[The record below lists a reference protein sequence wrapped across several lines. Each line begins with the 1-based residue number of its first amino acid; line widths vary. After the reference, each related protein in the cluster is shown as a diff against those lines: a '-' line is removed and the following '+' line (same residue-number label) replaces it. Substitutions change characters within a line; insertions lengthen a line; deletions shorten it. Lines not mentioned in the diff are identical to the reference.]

1 MELISVI
8 VPVYKVEE
16 YLDKC
21 VQSIVDQTYSNLE
34 IILVDDGSPDRCGD
48 MCEDWA
54 KKDSRI
60 RVLHKPNGGLSDA
73 RNAGM
78 EVSAGTYTAFVDS
91 DDWVTPDFIQVMHDA
106 IKQTGAQIAGCD
118 VYHAFLDR
126 EPEAGISTGE
136 IRIYTR
142 KEAITDI
149 LQYKGFRA
157 VAWNKLYLS
166 SLLKGEKYPVNKHH
180 EDEFFTYR
188 IFGKAD
194 KLVYVDK
201 PMYYYLQRQGSIMHS
216 FTIKR
221 LDALEAYLER
231 LEYLKKTF
239 PDLYHA
245 DKLNFCVSCAVFYC
259 QAQKCKEPSAA
270 AIKRKIKR
278 LRRNVF
284 ITPKEA
290 GKFSF
295 KEKMYVRGTG
305 FCMGVFCTAL
315 NMRKQGSAIGK
326 WFMRIRNRLVITV
339 KNFRSDLYF
348 SFYFALLRLGSE
360 LGGRL
365 RLHKLARIATEKKNR
380 WIVSYLKKQLKPVCE
395 QFKNDTDEGCYE
407 PDAPIWACWWSGE
420 ETAPALV
427 QKCLESIRKNA
438 NGHKVILISEKNYKD
453 YLDIPEYILK
463 RVENKD
469 MCMAH
474 LSDYIRL
481 ALLTKYGGLWLDATI
496 FCSQPLPE
504 NIFQMPLFTCKGRTA
519 DAEYCSDYKWTVFCI
534 GGYRGCIM
542 FRGLQAMLELYWK
555 NNRVAIDYLFLD
567 YIIKLLYSENQTCA
581 NMIDSI
587 QENNL
592 RRDDLQAAM
601 NAALPAS
608 RIHQIIQPDTV
619 LYKLSWREKYKAQ
632 TENGQESVYGAFLKG
647 FDHVKKQDN

>member
-8 VPVYKVEE
+8 VPVYKVEA

-78 EVSAGTYTAFVDS
+78 EISAGTYTAFVDS
-91 DDWVTPDFIQVMHDA
+91 DDWIAPDFIQSMYNA

-118 VYHAFLDR
+118 VCHTFLDK
-126 EPEAGISTGE
+126 EPEVVNSTGE

-166 SLLKGEKYPVNKHH
+166 ALLKGEKYPVGKHH

-201 PMYYYLQRQGSIMHS
+201 PMYFYLQRQGSIMHS

-231 LEYLKKTF
+231 LEYIKKTF
-239 PDLYHA
+239 PDLYGA
-245 DKLNFCVSCAVFYC
+245 DKLNFCVSCAVLYC
-259 QAQKCKEPSAA
+259 QAQICKDPSAT
-270 AIKRKIKR
+270 AIKRKIKK
-278 LRRNVF
+278 LRRKVSV
-284 ITPKEA
+284 TPKEA
-290 GKFSF
+290 GRFSF
-295 KEKMYVRGTG
+295 KEKTYIWGTG
-305 FCMGVFCTAL
+305 FCMGGFCTAL
-315 NMRKQGSAIGK
+315 NMRKQSPVIGK
-326 WFMRIRNRLVITV
+326 WFMRIWNRLVITA
-339 KNFRSDLYF
+339 KNFCSDVHF
-348 SFYFALLRLGSE
+348 SFHFALLRLGSD

-365 RLHKLARIATEKKNR
+365 HLHKLSRAATERKNR
-380 WIVSYLKKQLKPVCE
+380 WIASYLKKQLKSVCE
-395 QFKNDTDEGCYE
+395 QFENDTDEGVYE
-407 PDAPIWACWWSGE
+407 PDAPVWVCWWSGE
-420 ETAPALV
+420 ETAPTLV
-427 QKCLESIRKNA
+427 QKCLESIRRNA
-438 NGHKVILISEKNYKD
+438 NGRRVVLITEKNHKQ
-453 YLDIPEYILK
+453 YLEIPEYILK
-463 RVENKD
+463 KVKNKN

-474 LSDYIRL
+474 LSDYIRQ
-481 ALLTKYGGLWLDATI
+481 ALLAKYGGLWLDATI

-504 NIFQMPLFTCKGRTA
+504 DIFQMPLFTCKGRTA
-519 DAEYCSDYKWTVFCI
+519 DVDYCSDYKWTVFCI
-534 GGYRGCIM
+534 GGYRGNMI

-555 NNRVAIDYLFLD
+555 RNRVAIDYLFLD
-567 YIIKLLYSENQTCA
+567 YIIKLFYSENKTCA

-587 QENNL
+587 PENNL
-592 RRDDLQAAM
+592 HRDDLQAAM

-608 RIHQIIQPDTV
+608 RIDQIIQPDTV
-619 LYKLSWREKYKAQ
+619 LYKLSWREKYVAQ
-632 TENGQESVYGAFLKG
+632 TQDGKVSVYGAFLKG
-647 FDHVKKQDN
+647 INLVK